1 MISKHNLLT
10 HNSKTTRGIGAVL
23 TLAATLLVFIL
34 FFDTNMLTNA
44 HRVFFSLWSED
55 MIKDIY
61 TTTYHTQYDSSFT
74 HCTAMGYPYGEQ
86 YTYTGL
92 QILVAAPL
100 QLLQKMGVEDTWK
113 ASLTLINYY
122 VIITIFLCALFLY
135 LLFGELKL
143 PPLPSLLG
151 AVGITFLMPQIQRM
165 GGHLTLAYL
174 CIIPMALYFIAK
186 LHNTHHW
193 RWSVFYGILL
203 LLSALLHPYYLTFL
217 ADISIVY
224 LVYLFF
230 TRKRNKWRLPIIGL
244 HFCLQFLLPVILF
257 FVLTSIGDTALD
269 RTSVPDGMYYYR
281 GRLIGLLLPFHRTL
295 FGFYGA
301 PLKTIMGIK
310 APEWETCCY
319 IGIVALVALCV
330 WLVQVIWDLFHLRFS
345 RIIHP
350 TNNPLL
356 NLFLLASLLLL
367 LVATVLPA
375 IVQKHPEL
383 LNHLSFLAQ
392 LRALGRLLWLPFVTL
407 NLFAIYQL
415 WQWSSTTKKEG
426 LRVTILALAIFGYCF
441 DIYSHS
447 FLRVWPESYP
457 EWIDYDNKLAK
468 NQWLQEINPDDYQ
481 AILSL
486 PVFHVGSEHYH
497 LHAQDGM
504 LQTNTYVSI
513 KTGLPLI
520 CNYSSRSSITRA
532 YNCIEL
538 SWEPR
543 EEYRILKDLP
553 NNKPLLIVSDPD
565 LSQLN
570 PNEQRILSYADSI
583 LATDKFL
590 LYHISIDALRQ
601 LCQDY
606 QQEHADDIK
615 PEDIA
620 YYTQTWDDQPQGVM
634 NGISNQVIL
643 FYDDPVDSSWD
654 KNLAISFWIKDY
666 THDLM
671 GRIVVAVD
679 AWTDDGNIISM
690 AWGRAGQFIN
700 AIDGE
705 DGHVYIP
712 VTLPENTIKLRLA
725 VGDPQLPPRP
735 VAYDDLLFYPQ
746 EIGTLAP

>member
-1 MISKHNLLT
+1 MTNKHNFLT
-10 HNSKTTRGIGAVL
+10 NNSKTAKHLGAGL
-23 TLAATLLVFIL
+23 TLVATLLFFIL

-113 ASLTLINYY
+113 ACLTLINYY

-186 LHNTHHW
+186 LHNTRHW

-224 LVYLFF
+224 LVYIFF
-230 TRKRNKWRLPIIGL
+230 TRRKNKWRSSTIGL

-295 FGFYGA
+295 FGFFGA

-345 RIIHP
+345 RIIHS
-350 TNNPLL
+350 TNSPLL

-407 NLFAIYQL
+407 NIFAIYQL
-415 WQWSSTTKKEG
+415 WQWSSTTQKEG
-426 LRVTILALAIFGYCF
+426 IKVTILALAIIGYCY

-447 FLRVWPESYP
+447 FLRVWPEFYS
-457 EWIDYDNKLAK
+457 EWTDYNNKLPE
-468 NQWLQEINPDDYQ
+468 NQWLQEINPDEYQ

-497 LHAQDGM
+497 LQIKDEM
-504 LQTNTYVSI
+504 LHKSSYVSF

-520 CNYSSRSSITRA
+520 CNTSARSSITRA
-532 YNCIEL
+532 YNCMEL
-538 SWEPR
+538 SWEPWK
-543 EEYRILKDLP
+543 EYNILKDFP
-553 NNKPLLIVSDPD
+553 NDKPLLIVSTLDQS
-565 LSQLN
+565 LLN
-570 PNEQRILSYADSI
+570 PNEKRILSYADS
-583 LATDKFL
+583 LMATDKFSL
-590 LYHISIDALRQ
+590 HRISIDALRQ
-601 LCQDY
+601 LCHDY
-606 QQEHADDIK
+606 QQEQANTIK
-615 PEDIA
+615 SNEIV
-620 YYTQTWDDQPQGVM
+620 YYNQTWDNNEHGVLS
-634 NGISNQVIL
+634 GYSNETL
-643 FYDDPVDSSWD
+643 FLYDDPIDSTWAKD
-654 KNLAISFWIKDY
+654 INISFWIKGY
-666 THDLM
+666 IHDLM

-679 AWTDDGNIISM
+679 AFDEDGNATSL
-690 AWGRAGQFIN
+690 AWGRVGQFVN

-705 DGHVYIP
+705 DGRVYIP
-712 VTLPENTIKLRLA
+712 VTLPEHTVKLRIA
-725 VGDPQLPPRP
+725 MGDPNLPPKP
-735 VAYDDLLFYPQ
+735 VAYNNLLIYPQ
-746 EIGTLAP
+746 KYANK

>member
-1 MISKHNLLT
+1 MTNKHNFLT
-10 HNSKTTRGIGAVL
+10 NNSKTAKHLGAGL
-23 TLAATLLVFIL
+23 TLVATLLFFIL

-113 ASLTLINYY
+113 ACLTLINYY

-186 LHNTHHW
+186 LHNTRHW

-224 LVYLFF
+224 LVYIFF
-230 TRKRNKWRLPIIGL
+230 TRRKNKWRSSTIGL
-244 HFCLQFLLPVILF
+244 HFCLQFLFPVILF

-295 FGFYGA
+295 FGFFGA

-345 RIIHP
+345 RIIHS
-350 TNNPLL
+350 TNSPLL

-407 NLFAIYQL
+407 NIFAIYQL
-415 WQWSSTTKKEG
+415 WQWSSTTQKEG
-426 LRVTILALAIFGYCF
+426 IKVTILALAIIGYCY

-447 FLRVWPESYP
+447 FLRVWPEFYS
-457 EWIDYDNKLAK
+457 EWTDYNNKLPE
-468 NQWLQEINPDDYQ
+468 NQWLQEINPDEYQ

-497 LHAQDGM
+497 LQIKDEM
-504 LQTNTYVSI
+504 LHKSSYVSF

-520 CNYSSRSSITRA
+520 CNTSARSSITRA
-532 YNCIEL
+532 YNCMEL
-538 SWEPR
+538 SWEPWK
-543 EEYRILKDLP
+543 EYNILKDFP
-553 NNKPLLIVSDPD
+553 NDKPLLIVSTLDQS
-565 LSQLN
+565 LLN
-570 PNEQRILSYADSI
+570 PNEKRILSYADS
-583 LATDKFL
+583 LMATDKFSL
-590 LYHISIDALRQ
+590 HRISIDALRQ
-601 LCQDY
+601 LCHDY
-606 QQEHADDIK
+606 QQEQANTIK
-615 PEDIA
+615 SNDTV
-620 YYTQTWDDQPQGVM
+620 YYVHTWENNEHGALS
-634 NGISNQVIL
+634 GYSNETL
-643 FYDDPVDSSWD
+643 FLYDDSIDSSWARD
-654 KNLAISFWIKDY
+654 INISFWIKGY
-666 THDLM
+666 IHDLM

-679 AWTDDGNIISM
+679 VFDEDGNATSL
-690 AWGRAGQFIN
+690 AWGRVGQFVN

-705 DGHVYIP
+705 DGRVHIP
-712 VTLPENTIKLRLA
+712 VTLPEHTVKLRIA
-725 VGDPQLPPRP
+725 MGHPELPPRP
-735 VAYDDLLFYPQ
+735 VAYDDFL
-746 EIGTLAP
+746 ISTLAH